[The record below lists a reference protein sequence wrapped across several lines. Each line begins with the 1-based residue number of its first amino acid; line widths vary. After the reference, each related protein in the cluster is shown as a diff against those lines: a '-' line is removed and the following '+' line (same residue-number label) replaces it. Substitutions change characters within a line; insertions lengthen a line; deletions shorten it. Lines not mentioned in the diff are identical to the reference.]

1 MAAEGYRFAAIRTR
15 GPELRDAVLAGLK
28 AEFKSV
34 LKRQHD
40 LNREMMR
47 LSIAAR
53 CQRWVDYY
61 RRMDE
66 LTTRRQRIERAAA
79 FLSARPF
86 LRSSPLVEA

>member
-1 MAAEGYRFAAIRTR
+1 
-15 GPELRDAVLAGLK
+15 LRDAVLAGLK

-47 LSIAAR
+47 LSIATR

-86 LRSSPLVEA
+86 LRPSSWTINSN